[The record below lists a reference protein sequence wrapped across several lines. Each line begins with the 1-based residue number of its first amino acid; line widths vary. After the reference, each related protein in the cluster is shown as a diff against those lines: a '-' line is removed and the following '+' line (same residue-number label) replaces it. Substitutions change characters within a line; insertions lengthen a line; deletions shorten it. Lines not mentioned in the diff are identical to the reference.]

1 MLEMSCIDSMQQY
14 LGYLCA
20 RVNFKQLGL
29 IRYIWNKI
37 FLQNIYILLRQSYF
51 RNTLSFSR
59 YFASVFFFFLL
70 LYLDNVFSKHSA
82 LAKWVRHPK

>member
-59 YFASVFFFFLL
+59 YFASVFFFFASI
-70 LYLDNVFSKHSA
+70 FG
-82 LAKWVRHPK
+82 